1 MSTATV
7 KVRLV
12 FAEGG
17 AFHREEVEIPVASL
31 RAHERLLDCLRED
44 PAVLARLHVDAAR
57 LCAAFVLDGA

>member
-31 RAHERLLDCLRED
+31 RAHDRLVDCLRED

>member
-17 AFHREEVEIPVASL
+17 AFHREEIEIPVASL
-31 RAHERLLDCLRED
+31 RAYERLLDCLRED

>member
-17 AFHREEVEIPVASL
+17 AFHREDVEIPVASL
-31 RAHERLLDCLRED
+31 RTHERLLDCLRED